1 MKRFVL
7 LSLSFMS
14 ILHSVAQSSG
24 GDFTKRIEFNVIN
37 CLYEKSADGDSMK
50 LTYKYNLSSKSA
62 NEKFLFGNVNA
73 EVEFFTEPSFSS
85 PYGLRI
91 IRDSLNRPHLEI
103 RMVANYG
110 EVEKLLGEKYPNK
123 YLVLGS
129 GEWDKL
135 KDLKQTDEEKETMV
149 AHNRDMGAKR
159 EKERWELY
167 CQEVHSVP
175 VTDAFAQL
183 LFECVS
189 SAIDTFKGISSR
201 KIVNGMI
208 FENLI
213 LDGDTRIFRCVVDDE
228 VWMLKVHE
236 PTDRTKAL
244 ATICDNLFNDV
255 KGHTFREEKYLEELT
270 QLAN

>member
-1 MKRFVL
+1 MKSLVL
-7 LSLSFMS
+7 VPLFLVS
-14 ILHSVAQSSG
+14 ILHCLAQSSG

-50 LTYKYNLSSKSA
+50 LTYKYNLSGKSV
-62 NEKFLFGNVNA
+62 NEKFLFGDMNA

-91 IRDSLNRPHLEI
+91 IRDSLNFSHLEI
-103 RMVANYG
+103 REVANYG
-110 EVEKLLGEKYPNK
+110 EVEKRLGEKYSNK
-123 YLVLGS
+123 YLVFGPDEL
-129 GEWDKL
+129 DKF
-135 KDLKQTDEEKETMV
+135 KDFKLSDEEKEAMA
-149 AHNRDMGAKR
+149 AHNREMGAKR
-159 EKERWELY
+159 EEERWELY
-167 CQEVHSVP
+167 RKEVHSVP

-183 LFECVS
+183 LFERVS
-189 SAIDTFKGISSR
+189 FAIDTFKGVSSR

-208 FENLI
+208 LENVI

-236 PTDRTKAL
+236 PTGRTKAL
-244 ATICDNLFNDV
+244 ATICDNIFNDV
-255 KGHTFREEKYLEELT
+255 KEHTFREEKYLEELK

>member
-1 MKRFVL
+1 MKSLVL
-7 LSLSFMS
+7 VPLFLVS
-14 ILHSVAQSSG
+14 ILHCLAQSSG

-50 LTYKYNLSSKSA
+50 LTYKYNLSGKSV
-62 NEKFLFGNVNA
+62 NEKFLFGDMNA

-91 IRDSLNRPHLEI
+91 IRDSLNFSHLEI
-103 RMVANYG
+103 REVANYG
-110 EVEKLLGEKYPNK
+110 EVEKRLGEKYPNK
-123 YLVLGS
+123 YLVFGPDEL
-129 GEWDKL
+129 DKL
-135 KDLKQTDEEKETMV
+135 KDLKMSDEEKVAMG
-149 AHNRDMGAKR
+149 AHNREMGAKR
-159 EKERWELY
+159 EEERWELY
-167 CQEVHSVP
+167 RKEVHSVP

-183 LFECVS
+183 LFERVS
-189 SAIDTFKGISSR
+189 FAIDTFKGVSSR

-208 FENLI
+208 LENVI

-236 PTDRTKAL
+236 PTGRTKAL
-244 ATICDNLFNDV
+244 ATICDNIFNDV
-255 KGHTFREEKYLEELT
+255 KGHTFREEKYLEELK